1 MQTASSKSSVASVTA
16 PAATD
21 QAEQP
26 FPIQALPPAL
36 RKLAKSVSAEFQ
48 VPVALPACCI
58 LSAVSAAIGS
68 GLCIDTGNGRHLR
81 GNIYIAA
88 GVASGSGKTEVY
100 RAILKPVFEQQ
111 RWLNLEASKAQPARE
126 LKLVELEA
134 DMRLV
139 KKQLLLARENGGQ
152 TDPSRE
158 KLAGLMARKARLKQA
173 LSWRIV
179 CDDATGAALEKLLSR
194 NPLLSAS
201 DEAGDAILG
210 NLLGRFGR
218 HTDEGIFLRAFSG
231 GYHAGVDRIGRES
244 VRLDDPCLTVLWLM
258 QPGKLETLFAQ
269 QKFREDGLLARIL
282 PCRIETKLQKRSRS
296 PANERGQQHSQELR
310 RDWDRLWQSLH
321 EAYHLVYHRKSG
333 VSHKLPLPSQAD
345 RLDEHYNRTVERRL
359 GELADMASF
368 PARWTEQAWRLL
380 VVLHAATHGN
390 RAHLEPVRSVT
401 AAIQIADWFA
411 EEQLRLLGQSR
422 AALAAERARSVGN
435 LLQQQMTK
443 PSPRDWITARDV
455 QMSRITP
462 TAEEAKQILKSMEAS
477 GLLVSE
483 ACRPKRGGHTEL
495 RYRPRPS

>member
-16 PAATD
+16 QPAID

-26 FPIQALPPAL
+26 FPIQALPPSL
-36 RKLAKSVSAEFQ
+36 RNLVKTVSAEYQ
-48 VPVALPACCI
+48 VPESLPACCI

-68 GLCIDTGNGRHLR
+68 GLSIQTGTERFTR

-88 GVASGSGKTEVY
+88 GVPSGSGKSEVF
-100 RAILKPVFEQQ
+100 RTILKPVFEQQ
-111 RWLNLEASKAQPARE
+111 RWLDQESDRE
-126 LKLVELEA
+126 QAKRQLKLLEVEA
-134 DMRLV
+134 DIRSV
-139 KKQLLLARENGGQ
+139 RKQLLLVRENGGQ
-152 TDPSRE
+152 TDQSRDE
-158 KLAGLMARKARLKQA
+158 LAGLMRRKARLKQA
-173 LSWRIV
+173 SSWRII
-179 CDDATGAALEKLLSR
+179 CDDATGAALEQLLSR
-194 NPLLSAS
+194 NPLFSAS

-218 HTDEGIFLRAFSG
+218 HTDEGIYLRAFSG
-231 GYHAGVDRIGRES
+231 GYHAGVDRVGRES
-244 VRLDDPCLTVLWLM
+244 VRLNDPCLTVLWLM
-258 QPGKLETLFAQ
+258 QPGKLETLYAQ
-269 QKFREDGLLARIL
+269 PKFREDGLLARIL
-282 PCRIETKLQKRSRS
+282 PCRIETQPQKRSRS
-296 PANERGQQHSQELR
+296 SANERVKQLSQELM
-310 RDWDRLWQSLH
+310 RDWNRLWQSLH

-390 RAHLEPVRSVT
+390 RAHLQPVRSVT

-411 EEQLRLLGQSR
+411 EQQLILLGQSR

-435 LLQQQMTK
+435 LFQQQMTK

-462 TAEEAKQILKSMEAS
+462 TAEEAKQILKRMEAS

-483 ACRPKRGGHTEL
+483 ARRPKRGGHTEL
-495 RYRPRPS
+495 RYRSRPS